1 MALTETSCRGD
12 VNVMSLHL
20 RINPA
25 ASDARLAPAAADWAP
40 SGRGD
45 PAWAAPGGRHWA
57 AAECD
62 EAAAADGAGRAHAR
76 GEAVRPRWAVHDDRR
91 RGRRPADS
99 TGRHRGD
106 ARWHVTETYT
116 NSPRLQYTSQSCG
129 IFLVSIS
136 YCFCYHFFFLIS
148 VSILGSDK
156 GTDVCERL

>member
-1 MALTETSCRGD
+1 MVC
-12 VNVMSLHL
+12 VNRDINKKKYS

-40 SGRGD
+40 SGRDD

-62 EAAAADGAGRAHAR
+62 EAAAADVAGRAHAR

-136 YCFCYHFFFLIS
+136 YGFCYKFFSNFSFYTGNLIKALTC
-148 VSILGSDK
+148 VRGCDV
-156 GTDVCERL
+156 GT